1 MDVPESVPSPNGL
14 EVLNTIIA
22 LRELPETESGYR
34 AERSLLRK
42 VGVTDLKII
51 ALILAE
57 EAAEERRRA

>member
-1 MDVPESVPSPNGL
+1 MDVSESQLSPNGL
-14 EVLNTIIA
+14 EVLKTIRA